1 MPTSKHM
8 LHLSFTERDAM
19 HEDES
24 RKDVPCRRCMCAVWL
39 TPELSTAG
47 TLSRCSRLEGLPKP
61 RPCDT
66 RENIPL
72 FARGDCIL
80 FQRI

>member
-1 MPTSKHM
+1 M
-8 LHLSFTERDAM
+8 FR
-19 HEDES
+19 
-24 RKDVPCRRCMCAVWL
+24 VVVVCRRCMRAVL

-47 TLSRCSRLEGLPKP
+47 TLSRWSFFEGLPNP

-80 FQRI
+80 SRQQI